1 MKKKIR
7 HKKTEE
13 EKLIDRVKKAY
24 RQELSPWER
33 KYISSSPEEFAFRIE
48 QTAKAVKEAE
58 TKFGQAIDIR
68 KIFRTEVNALSRH
81 TMEGTRRD
89 LFKILKSDR
98 HYDYNHL
105 NTYLY
110 RLGYSVSNYWADPN
124 NSTITVEGSE
134 VYMSL
139 NLPPKTTGQ
148 VVYSSFKFG
157 VDYSSGEVIISEFN

>member
-24 RQELSPWER
+24 TQELEIWER
-33 KYISSSPEEFAFRIE
+33 KYIANSPEELAFRVE
-48 QTAKAVKEAE
+48 QTARQVKETE
-58 TKFGQAIDIR
+58 EKYGTPIDVR
-68 KIFRTEVNALSRH
+68 KVWRTEVNALSRH

-89 LFKILKSDR
+89 LFKILKSER

-110 RLGYSVSNYWADPN
+110 RLGYSVSNYWGDPN
-124 NSTITVEGSE
+124 NSDIEVDGSA
-134 VYMSL
+134 VYMTL
-139 NLPPKTTGQ
+139 DLPNKTSGWAIYKTFTFA
-148 VVYSSFKFG
+148 Y
-157 VDYSSGEVIISEFN
+157 DYSSGEVITSQFN